1 MKLDPNTEIDR
12 LLRRHGRSASS
23 SAQAGA
29 NVPRG
34 SNGGSTP
41 ATDGNAHLDADE
53 LNAYAEGM
61 LPPAARSRYVAHLA
75 DCDTCRKLVADLT
88 LAAGVATED
97 KAHAASPET
106 APARSW
112 REWLAALF
120 TPPVLRYAV
129 PTLALLAVV
138 AVAFVALRHQQEN
151 RSLVARNEVPREKP
165 LTSTTG
171 TTSEP
176 EVDSES
182 GEANHAEL
190 ASRKAGGTTKTTTT
204 DAPSAT
210 QKEEPTPRSM
220 NENLPAQATPAP
232 VVAPQPTQPS
242 PEREASPDAQ
252 DFAVATRQPSPANL
266 NMSPIPSA
274 ARSDE
279 RAEAGKAAQ
288 AEKKDAPTS
297 NEVNASTATTANSSR
312 GAADERLVMARPASP
327 PAAVARRGR
336 SMKPMKSESRS
347 VVAEDSAGETRSVG
361 GRQFRRQGKA
371 WVDTAYNPAHATT
384 NIKRG
389 SEQYRALIADEPGF
403 RAIVEQLGGEVVVVW
418 KNRAYRIH

>member
-1 MKLDPNTEIDR
+1 M
-12 LLRRHGRSASS
+12 
-23 SAQAGA
+23 
-29 NVPRG
+29 PRG

-41 ATDGNAHLDADE
+41 AMDGNAHLDADE

-75 DCDTCRKLVADLT
+75 DCDACRKLVADLT

-97 KAHAASPET
+97 KTHTASPAT

-120 TPPVLRYAV
+120 APPVLRYAV

-138 AVAFVALRHQQEN
+138 AVAFVALRHQQED

-171 TTSEP
+171 TTSE
-176 EVDSES
+176 SMANTNS

-210 QKEEPTPRSM
+210 QKEEPTPRSV
-220 NENLPAQATPAP
+220 NENSSAQTSAAPAIAPASP
-232 VVAPQPTQPS
+232 EPS
-242 PEREASPDAQ
+242 PEREASPETQ

-266 NMSPIPSA
+266 NMSPNQSA

-288 AEKKDAPTS
+288 AEKKKDAPMQ

-336 SMKPMKSESRS
+336 SMRPMKSESRS
-347 VVAEDSAGETRSVG
+347 VVADDSAGETRSVG